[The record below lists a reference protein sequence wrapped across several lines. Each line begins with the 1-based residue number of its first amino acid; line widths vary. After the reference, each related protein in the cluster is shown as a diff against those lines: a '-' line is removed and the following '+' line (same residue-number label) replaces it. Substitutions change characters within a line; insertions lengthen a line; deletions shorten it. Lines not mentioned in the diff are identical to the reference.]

1 MNTFIARQD
10 ETLDELIFRHYG
22 QTAGLVEIAL
32 EYNPKLAYLPR
43 LPMGTV
49 VTMPEIE
56 SSFITVSK
64 STVQLWD

>member
-32 EYNPKLAYLPR
+32 EYNPELA
-43 LPMGTV
+43 
-49 VTMPEIE
+49 
-56 SSFITVSK
+56 
-64 STVQLWD
+64 